1 MSYADGMWVCM
12 WECVGLSLSV
22 WMCVCVSLCEC
33 VWEREIEIRICP
45 ELCVIVSPLVLQ
57 ANVAVVGDNANTVCE
72 LSRGS
77 RCMCVTL
84 QVCGCVCVQ
93 VCADVGSFHRGNM
106 DDVTKKGEL
115 LLMQMMPLILL
126 DTHTDTQTHTQTH
139 THTYKPISRLA
150 EWPTQLVRKLTH

>member
-1 MSYADGMWVCM
+1 
-12 WECVGLSLSV
+12 
-22 WMCVCVSLCEC
+22 
-33 VWEREIEIRICP
+33 
-45 ELCVIVSPLVLQ
+45 
-57 ANVAVVGDNANTVCE
+57 
-72 LSRGS
+72 
-77 RCMCVTL
+77 MCVTL

-150 EWPTQLVRKLTH
+150 E